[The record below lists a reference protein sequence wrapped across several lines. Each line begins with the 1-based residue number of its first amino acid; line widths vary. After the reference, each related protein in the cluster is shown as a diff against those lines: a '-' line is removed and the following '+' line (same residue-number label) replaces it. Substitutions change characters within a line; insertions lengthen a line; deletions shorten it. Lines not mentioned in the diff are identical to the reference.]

1 MNKLPKNIKDKKS
14 AREYVKKILKS
25 LDEDLVEKKL
35 MTYGL
40 PFLDI
45 QNLELQK

>member
-1 MNKLPKNIKDKKS
+1 MNKLPKNINDKKVP
-14 AREYVKKILKS
+14 ENMLKILKS
-25 LDEDLVEKKL
+25 LDEELVEKKL